1 MTRTVLT
8 GVSAANPLGFLA
20 SLGLLRLLRRRTAAA
35 RMGFASDGT
44 YHPFVEGIDED
55 LAMIVAAHAME
66 STGQRPWRLEY
77 EKEEK
82 RGTKT
87 VADLKAP
94 PSRFA
99 EFLVTAVER
108 WRDGDV
114 DAAAF
119 GAAFGTT
126 VAKDGK
132 GNTKPTALHFT
143 AANQQFLDT
152 IEKAR
157 GMITVEWTRASL
169 FEGSTRRP
177 GSNLRWD
184 PAAERNWAL
193 MASNPNEEG
202 TSVDAPLEWLAFQGL
217 PVLPTFPRGERIIT
231 TAVSGRGDD
240 MAMTWPLWSVPAS
253 LETVRSAMQVS
264 WTGASV
270 ERIHRG
276 IFAVC
281 SSAIRRTGQG
291 FGSFGPATVTP

>member
-8 GVSAANPLGFLA
+8 GVSGANPLGFLA
-20 SLGLLRLLRRRTAAA
+20 SLGLLRLLRHRTAAA
-35 RMGFASDGT
+35 RMGFTADGA
-44 YHPFVEGIDED
+44 YHPFVDRVDGD
-55 LAMIVAAHAME
+55 LSAIVASHAIE
-66 STGQRPWRLEY
+66 STGKQPWRLEY

-94 PSRFA
+94 PRRFA
-99 EFLVTAVER
+99 EFVVASVER
-108 WRDGDV
+108 WRDGDG

-119 GAAFGTT
+119 AAAFGTT

-152 IEKAR
+152 IEKTRA
-157 GMITVEWTRASL
+157 MVTVEWVRASV
-169 FEGSTRRP
+169 FEGSARRP

-193 MASNPNEEG
+193 MANNPNDEG

-231 TAVSGRGDD
+231 TAVSGRGDE
-240 MAMTWPLWSVPAS
+240 MTMTWPLWSVPAS
-253 LETVRSAMQVS
+253 LETVRSALLLS
-264 WTGASV
+264 WTGAAV
-270 ERIHRG
+270 ERTRRG

-281 SSAIRRTGQG
+281 TSAIRRTSQG
-291 FGSFGPATVTP
+291 FGNFGPATVAP